1 LSEPE
6 QTPPPREQRDVPWW
20 QVVDEHAAALESGN
34 EADPPD
40 PWADVEP
47 DAPSLTSAQR
57 AFLLG
62 EDQPPVPRLTGGSAR
77 DDRDDADSDD
87 GANGGAGGDA
97 GDGHG
102 DSSRETGKSPGDN
115 REGSP

>member
-6 QTPPPREQRDVPWW
+6 QTPPRREQRDVPWW
-20 QVVDEHAAALESGN
+20 QVVDEHAAALESDDAG
-34 EADPPD
+34 APD

-77 DDRDDADSDD
+77 EPDDDADADD
-87 GANGGAGGDA
+87 GAGGEDDDRPGAG
-97 GDGHG
+97 
-102 DSSRETGKSPGDN
+102 RETGKSPGDN
-115 REGSP
+115 PEGPP

>member
-20 QVVDEHAAALESGN
+20 QVVDDHAAALESD
-34 EADPPD
+34 DPDAPD

-47 DAPSLTSAQR
+47 DAPPLTSAQR

-77 DDRDDADSDD
+77 DHRDDGDADAED
-87 GANGGAGGDA
+87 GGD
-97 GDGHG
+97 DE
-102 DSSRETGKSPGDN
+102 SSGRETGKSPGDN
-115 REGSP
+115 PEGSP